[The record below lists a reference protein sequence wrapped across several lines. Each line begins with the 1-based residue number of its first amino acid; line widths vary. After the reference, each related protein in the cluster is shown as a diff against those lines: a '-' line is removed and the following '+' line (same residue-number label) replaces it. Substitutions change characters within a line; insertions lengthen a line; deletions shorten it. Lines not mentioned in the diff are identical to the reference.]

1 MDIRALIESLAK
13 EVLQSVHS
21 DEKGKRRVLFIFCDC
36 TAHEAHHDLFI
47 TLANQQIRYDML
59 FLDGETSSWLG
70 MSRVECGG
78 AGKVIAMDE
87 YAPAPL
93 ELPKEY
99 DAIIIP
105 EIDLDNAARIASG
118 LKGTIKAEIAFAAL
132 VLGKPVIVGEDVAG
146 IKRADRRTLQTVEMP
161 KPYRELFARHVE
173 GMKALG
179 VDFAPQRSL
188 ADYAVRRLKAK
199 ARTEPAGAKDAAVE
213 DAEYLFEGKLLTA
226 DWINRC
232 AGAAGGTIWVD
243 AGTIIAPL
251 AYDAMK
257 EKGIA
262 LQIKDK
268 G

>member
-13 EVLQSVHS
+13 EMLQSVHIE
-21 DEKGKRRVLFIFCDC
+21 EKVKQRVLFIFCDS

-47 TLANQQIRYDML
+47 TLANQQICYDML

-132 VLGKPVIVGEDVAG
+132 VLDKPVIVGEDVAG
-146 IKRADRRTLQTVEMP
+146 IKRADRRTLQTVELP
-161 KPYRELFARHVE
+161 KSYRELFARHVE
-173 GMKALG
+173 CMKALG

-188 ADYAVRRLKAK
+188 ADYAVRKLKTK
-199 ARTEPAGAKDAAVE
+199 AHTETAGMEEFATE
-213 DAEYLFEGKLLTA
+213 DADHLFEGKLLTA

-232 AGAAGGTIWVD
+232 TGVAGGTIWVD
-243 AGTIIAPL
+243 SGTIIAPL

-257 EKGIA
+257 EKGIT